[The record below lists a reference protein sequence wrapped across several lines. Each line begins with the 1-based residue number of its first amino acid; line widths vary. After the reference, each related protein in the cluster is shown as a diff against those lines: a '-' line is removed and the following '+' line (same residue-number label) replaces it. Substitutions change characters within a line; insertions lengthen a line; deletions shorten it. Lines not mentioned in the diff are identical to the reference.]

1 MQKKPRFETTVMSIE
16 LHNAI
21 LRVTVALAMLF
32 AALPCA
38 AGSEAM
44 TAEEVFELLPK
55 GADVDDDTEIANYL
69 KLVEQGEAISGI
81 LLDMVRT
88 QTNTLIASRA
98 LSVLCEAQG
107 DKHGVV
113 AELGSIVDEKRSLTG
128 PKNELMLMV
137 LAKAISDMGEPK
149 DMLLLSPLLT
159 HPSADV
165 RETASYFAERLASKM
180 SSRMFP
186 ATGESVTNPEDG
198 VGETEPPSE
207 P

>member
-1 MQKKPRFETTVMSIE
+1 MQKKQRLEPTAMSSE
-16 LHNAI
+16 LHKAAPWV
-21 LRVTVALAMLF
+21 LAVLAMLC
-32 AALPCA
+32 AVLPCA
-38 AGSEAM
+38 AGGEAM

-55 GADVDDDTEIANYL
+55 GADVDDNAEIANYL
-69 KLVEQGEAISGI
+69 KLVEQGEAIYGI

-113 AELGSIVDEKRSLTG
+113 AELGRIVDEKRSLTG
-128 PKNELMLMV
+128 SKNELMLMV
-137 LAKAISDMGEPK
+137 LSKAISDMGEPE
-149 DMLLLSPLLT
+149 DVPLLSPLLT

-165 RETASYFAERLASKM
+165 RETASYYAEKLASKVP
-180 SSRMFP
+180 SRTFP
-186 ATGESVTNPEDG
+186 ATGGAVANPEDSG
-198 VGETEPPSE
+198 DATEPAE